1 MTEERI
7 STAHPLAWLFHA
19 NTMRWAHNA
28 EPPPE
33 DAWPMDPRETPS
45 LPLIRIPPSPALI
58 ELEGLLQRRC
68 SCRVFKEAPLA
79 LSTMGAVLRDGYGI
93 LATDR
98 DNRLE
103 FPLRPVP
110 SGGGLYPLELTLIA
124 RRIDGLAPG
133 VYHYVA
139 EHHGLEQITEADF
152 PKVLLDY
159 LFMGQASLTAAPAL
173 LVLSAVWKRTLMKYG
188 DRGYRYMLRAWFLQ
202 YRRVLRRRTGRASAS
217 GSGVRNAAL
226 CLCCR
231 PPRERRPH
239 GTTRHWLRSVVT
251 QIADATD
258 CKRERPAASY
268 PFKGESDTVVDK
280 PRFDDGKAWINAT
293 QYFDTAPRRSRGP
306 STSAPTIPPS
316 NA

>member
-7 STAHPLAWLFHA
+7 SVAHPLAWLFHA

-33 DAWPMDPRETPS
+33 DAWPMDPRETPG
-45 LPLIRIPPSPALI
+45 LPLIRFPPSPAPI

-68 SCRVFKEAPLA
+68 SCRVFKEAPVA
-79 LSTMGAVLRDGYGI
+79 LSTIGALLRDGYGI

-124 RRIDGLAPG
+124 RRIEGLAPG

-139 EHHGLEQITEADF
+139 EHHGLEQVTEADF

-173 LVLSAVWKRTLMKYG
+173 LVLSAVWKRSMTKYG
-188 DRGYRYMLRAWFLQ
+188 DRGYRYMLFEAGHVMQNINLSAARRGLGSCNIGGFFDVELGEILQ
-202 YRRVLRRRTGRASAS
+202 LDRDIETPLYACAVGF
-217 GSGVRNAAL
+217 
-226 CLCCR
+226 
-231 PPRERRPH
+231 P
-239 GTTRHWLRSVVT
+239 
-251 QIADATD
+251 ATENRMEQRD
-258 CKRERPAASY
+258 I
-268 PFKGESDTVVDK
+268 G
-280 PRFDDGKAWINAT
+280 
-293 QYFDTAPRRSRGP
+293 
-306 STSAPTIPPS
+306 
-316 NA
+316 